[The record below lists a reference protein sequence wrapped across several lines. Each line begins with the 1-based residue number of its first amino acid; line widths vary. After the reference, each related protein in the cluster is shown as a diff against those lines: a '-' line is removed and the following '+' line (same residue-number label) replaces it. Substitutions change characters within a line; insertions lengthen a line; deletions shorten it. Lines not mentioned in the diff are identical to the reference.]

1 MANLQ
6 ELSDALMSAH
16 AAGDSTNARILA
28 DEIERLQGAE
38 QKVPVVAKPV
48 SAVKAF
54 VEPKREGLIGLA
66 QNYGENVGDIL
77 YGLPQMPGTVKRL
90 AVGIAGLLPGGASD
104 DPERQAAT
112 EMVRSI
118 PGAINTSVNKAYT
131 EATAHPERILGNIGD
146 WAYKHPADITMFAAA
161 PLVKGLER
169 TSTGLRSLEALRAA
183 EGSTKTAGALGAAA
197 KAAEVSA
204 KVVPWSDPMHTLLN
218 AKYVGLKSV
227 VPKIGGQLNR
237 VRGVV
242 NPKDAE
248 LMRILGPDAEKLL
261 ETLRYKAAHPLEPY
275 APDVA
280 SAPFVTEPV
289 KAGIYPEANIA
300 TVSPGPAVGSERGV
314 RPTPPKGGLVG
325 VTRETAPMSGA
336 LPEER
341 ALVGSERGLAL
352 PEENLISSSI
362 ENTGLYPE
370 GSVASKAQ
378 GPLATLKAKFKKAF
392 TLTPEATENIPYGNV
407 SPFAPYI
414 TAGEAVAG
422 TGVEGDILAGIQN
435 VVSGGKNADIVK
447 KYGRNVLERRALRA
461 EIPTK
466 IAGEAEGTANMAKE
480 ATDKFGAD
488 VYDTARAR
496 TAPVNTAP
504 IVAEIDELIAK
515 NPDRRG
521 LVADLNNFKSNLFD
535 ADGVLKTNPV
545 NVASIIGDL
554 KDMIGRTKDTFTK
567 QSLSGLKDSFNTVF
581 PEHAEADVLY
591 KKEWAPVHQREIAGY
606 LRDKL
611 VKGGSHVAN
620 GGKAFIKAWEDMPGT
635 IKAATGKQYFKSF
648 EPVFEGAEDKLGAL
662 KNVYDD
668 LKSEQ
673 IYEQALKERHT
684 ENAVKDMFG
693 AEEIS
698 TPGLFNSSAS
708 VARWLI
714 QRSQGKL
721 SRSAAEKIAEQIYS
735 VKTAI
740 PMVEQIVAKQ
750 KSAAKIGGASD
761 WATQKAAT
769 PAAGVLYQGATQLGR
784 TYDEAMKE
792 ALKRKY
798 GVDND
803 SIPK

>member
-146 WAYKHPADITMFAAA
+146 WVYKHPADITMFAAA

-289 KAGIYPEANIA
+289 KAGIYPEANI
-300 TVSPGPAVGSERGV
+300 
-314 RPTPPKGGLVG
+314 
-325 VTRETAPMSGA
+325 APMSGA

-535 ADGVLKTNPV
+535 ADGALKTNPV

-620 GGKAFIKAWEDMPGT
+620 GVQKPKMGEVIKRRQSMRTVACRPT
-635 IKAATGKQYFKSF
+635 
-648 EPVFEGAEDKLGAL
+648 VFRL
-662 KNVYDD
+662 
-668 LKSEQ
+668 
-673 IYEQALKERHT
+673 
-684 ENAVKDMFG
+684 
-693 AEEIS
+693 
-698 TPGLFNSSAS
+698 
-708 VARWLI
+708 W
-714 QRSQGKL
+714 
-721 SRSAAEKIAEQIYS
+721 
-735 VKTAI
+735 
-740 PMVEQIVAKQ
+740 
-750 KSAAKIGGASD
+750 
-761 WATQKAAT
+761 
-769 PAAGVLYQGATQLGR
+769 
-784 TYDEAMKE
+784 
-792 ALKRKY
+792 
-798 GVDND
+798 
-803 SIPK
+803 